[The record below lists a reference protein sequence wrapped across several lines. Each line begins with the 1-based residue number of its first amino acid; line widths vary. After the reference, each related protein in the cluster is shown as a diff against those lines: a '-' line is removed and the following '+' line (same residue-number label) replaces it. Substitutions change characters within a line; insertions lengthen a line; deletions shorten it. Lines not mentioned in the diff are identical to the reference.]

1 MVFGWGKKPV
11 ESSIE
16 SSQER
21 KSTNQ
26 NISLDDVPKIISV
39 MLLPTVTAPKEF
51 GVINHC
57 TLLEAPVLPK
67 GKVFAPAVVFVLKNV
82 GTCAIPFK

>member
-1 MVFGWGKKPV
+1 
-11 ESSIE
+11 
-16 SSQER
+16 
-21 KSTNQ
+21 
-26 NISLDDVPKIISV
+26 

-51 GVINHC
+51 GGINHC